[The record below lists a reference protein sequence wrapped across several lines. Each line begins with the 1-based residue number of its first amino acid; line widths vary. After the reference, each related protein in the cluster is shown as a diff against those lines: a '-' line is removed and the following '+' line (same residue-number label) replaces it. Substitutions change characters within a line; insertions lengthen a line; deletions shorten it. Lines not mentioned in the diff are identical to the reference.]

1 MNEMLV
7 KEDGQF
13 VRLNKGRMVMRSEI
27 EIESG
32 LQERVGFMNL
42 YFLLRCVRFTH
53 RKRVKET
60 KNL

>member
-32 LQERVGFMNL
+32 LRERVGFMNL
-42 YFLLRCVRFTH
+42 YFLLRCVQFTH
-53 RKRVKET
+53 RKRS
-60 KNL
+60 LLG